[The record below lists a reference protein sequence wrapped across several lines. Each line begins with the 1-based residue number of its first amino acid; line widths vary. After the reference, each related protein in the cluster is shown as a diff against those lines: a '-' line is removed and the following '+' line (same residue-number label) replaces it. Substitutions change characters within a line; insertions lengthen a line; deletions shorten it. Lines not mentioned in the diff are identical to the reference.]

1 MKRRLSVVGLILAAA
16 ALSMLTL
23 SHKSLWLDEAF
34 SAWQANQ
41 SLTTIWI
48 TNPDTAHPPLYYTLL
63 HGWLPVV
70 SGEMGLRLPSAW
82 AFLLTAAAVFV
93 LGRKVGGYEVGGFA
107 AAMWAVS
114 PLAVWY
120 AQEARMYAIA
130 TLVAAFLALG
140 LVWQSHK
147 GWLLFTF
154 ALIGGLYLD
163 FTLVFLWAGLS
174 GIWLGWWWHRGRE
187 RQSISLWF
195 VASLVGWIAFWPGR
209 AFLSGLLEPLQS
221 VVGRL
226 PLPLPVI
233 TLAWLPGLLLLVIGG
248 GIIVYVLFIQP
259 RMRPL
264 FAWLIIPFC
273 LLLTLLM
280 LVPDLYLLK
289 RVLLT
294 VWPFVL
300 CGVAWTVGQLKK
312 PWLRTGLLG
321 FSLAV
326 TLMMLVLVPKDNWR
340 GVVAMINH
348 AAAPGDLIWLASG
361 ADPLVYNYYQPEYPA
376 QVGSVADLAAA
387 AATNHTI
394 WLITGPASYPPLQAW
409 LEQNSRQ
416 VAHIPFYRVDIW
428 QYQLN
433 QP

>member
-1 MKRRLSVVGLILAAA
+1 VKRRLSVVGLLLAAA
-16 ALSMLTL
+16 ALSMLTIG
-23 SHKSLWLDEAF
+23 HKSLWLDEAF
-34 SAWQANQ
+34 STWKASQ
-41 SLTTIWI
+41 SLTAIWI

-70 SGEMGLRLPSAW
+70 SSEMGLRLPSAW
-82 AFLLTAAAVFV
+82 AFLLTTAAVFT
-93 LGRKVGGYEVGGFA
+93 LGRKVGGYEVGWFA

-130 TLVAAFLALG
+130 ALVTIFLALG
-140 LVWQSHK
+140 LVWHSHK
-147 GWLLFTF
+147 GWLLFTL

-174 GIWLGWWWHRGRE
+174 GVWLGWWWHRGRE
-187 RQSISLWF
+187 PQPIRQWF
-195 VASLVGWIAFWPGR
+195 IASLVGWVAFWPGR
-209 AFLSGLLEPLQS
+209 VFLPGLLEPLQS
-221 VVGRL
+221 VASRL
-226 PLPLPVI
+226 PLPVPMI

-248 GIIVYVLFIQP
+248 GIIVYVLFVQS
-259 RMRPL
+259 RTRPL
-264 FAWLIIPFC
+264 FTWLIIPFC
-273 LLLTLLM
+273 LFLTLLM

-294 VWPFVL
+294 LWPLLL
-300 CGVAWTVGQLKK
+300 CGVAWVVSQQRK
-312 PWLRTGLLG
+312 PWLRTSLLG

-326 TLMMLVLVPKDNWR
+326 TWLMLALVPKDDWR
-340 GVVAMINH
+340 GVVATMNH

-376 QVGSVADLAAA
+376 RVGSVAELATA
-387 AATNHTI
+387 AATSHTI
-394 WLITGPASYPPLQAW
+394 WLISGPAPFPPLQAW

-433 QP
+433 